1 VSRGT
6 AAAILACYAIAMLF
20 GYCRIVS
27 RMPPRQRVPGE
38 IQLLAWLGILAAGG
52 AACFAVA
59 FFLKGD

>member
-1 VSRGT
+1 MSAGT
-6 AAAILACYAIAMLF
+6 ITLVLAGYAVLCWF
-20 GYCRIVS
+20 GYCLIVS
-27 RMPPRQRVPGE
+27 RLPARQLVPGQ

>member
-1 VSRGT
+1 MSLGT
-6 AAAILACYAIAMLF
+6 ATAILGCYAIVMFF
-20 GYCRIVS
+20 GYCLIVS
-27 RMPPRQRVPGE
+27 RLPPRQRVPGE